1 MKDFKIIEAKFLP
14 ELNTLIQNN
23 MKQGWIPSPPHVVH
37 VVEYQEFYSIGMY
50 LLDDEELPDGMEEFK
65 IEKSLYDI
73 KHMGDVSEIYGGQ
86 KN

>member
-50 LLDDEELPDGMEEFK
+50 LPVDEPEYELKNGEEYFK
-65 IEKSLYDI
+65 SAYDI